1 MKRAAI
7 YCRVSSA
14 DQRDTG
20 TSLDTQL
27 QRGLQKATQLDWV
40 VPPDFVVRED
50 WTGTDLN
57 RPGLSKM
64 LALARSGAL
73 QGIVVY
79 TFDRLFRPENE
90 GDEWRIFPVLA
101 ELQQLGVEIAWV
113 DSAVPTQGPFS
124 SIHIMLD
131 SWRAGQ
137 ERRQILERTQRG
149 KAEKARRGL
158 IVNPRNLPI
167 WLIYNTETKA
177 VELDQEWAQV
187 VRLGFSLVAEEG
199 LTLYKLCAR
208 FNELGIPTPNKGS
221 HWRANTLH
229 HWLTNPTAKGVYY
242 QMRYQAVE
250 PRRRRKAL
258 TTQRKSKRQQRPSDE
273 WLAVSVP
280 AVVSEELWDRVQRQ
294 LERNKALAA
303 RNTQRLYLLRGL
315 TTCGE
320 SGHRMIGWFKA
331 RRYYK
336 CWYNRPEGATIKG
349 DRCTARSANA
359 DVLEAAVKDTVF
371 GLLMEPSALQ
381 EELRRR
387 KEDGSPTKEMN
398 EQELRTA
405 QKRLTAIPAERD
417 RLVDGYGKGLIP
429 DEAMRVR
436 MDALLEE
443 QQTLEKRI
451 VELERTLARLELTDE
466 QELQV
471 LEFAGQVRQGLDSLD
486 EQKLQGLLHL
496 LVEEVICYSDRVVVK
511 TIIPLPPTSSEEVRL
526 HPNPLL
532 GFRYS

>member
-250 PRRRRKAL
+250 PRRRRNLSRGAAL
-258 TTQRKSKRQQRPSDE
+258 RSTAMRRSVERDA
-273 WLAVSVP
+273 LATDNLLSPEAAILVTGWFRHWP
-280 AVVSEELWDRVQRQ
+280 GAVV
-294 LERNKALAA
+294 
-303 RNTQRLYLLRGL
+303 
-315 TTCGE
+315 
-320 SGHRMIGWFKA
+320 
-331 RRYYK
+331 
-336 CWYNRPEGATIKG
+336 G
-349 DRCTARSANA
+349 DRIENRAIAS
-359 DVLEAAVKDTVF
+359 
-371 GLLMEPSALQ
+371 
-381 EELRRR
+381 RRR
-387 KEDGSPTKEMN
+387 DG
-398 EQELRTA
+398 A
-405 QKRLTAIPAERD
+405 
-417 RLVDGYGKGLIP
+417 
-429 DEAMRVR
+429 
-436 MDALLEE
+436 
-443 QQTLEKRI
+443 
-451 VELERTLARLELTDE
+451 
-466 QELQV
+466 
-471 LEFAGQVRQGLDSLD
+471 
-486 EQKLQGLLHL
+486 
-496 LVEEVICYSDRVVVK
+496 
-511 TIIPLPPTSSEEVRL
+511 
-526 HPNPLL
+526 
-532 GFRYS
+532 